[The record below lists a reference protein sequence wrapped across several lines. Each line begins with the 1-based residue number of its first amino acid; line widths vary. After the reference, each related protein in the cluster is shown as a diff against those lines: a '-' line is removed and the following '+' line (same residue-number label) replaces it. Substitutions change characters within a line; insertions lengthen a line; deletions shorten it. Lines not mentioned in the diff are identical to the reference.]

1 MPDNTKKKM
10 ISATEA
16 LNGESPLVLVARFE
30 PVANL
35 DRFQPAGFPEVGH
48 VIYKAPRAERDKDD
62 DGKDRFW
69 EEHVCIVDS
78 AASMANHLESV
89 CLRGVHDLELV
100 DELDGMPHIR
110 CVTGKLTNEGK
121 LTNREVVV
129 TSLTEGHR
137 IASTYFL
144 DGEQLE
150 SDTPK
155 ATQVRKLKHEAK
167 KASADAKALNGE
179 AKKKA
184 EKEAK
189 EKDDEARKIE
199 AEAKFQ
205 TALVG
210 QFGIELPGGS
220 KAHPPAEKWWNV
232 FKTIFRYDPNALV
245 HGVLFPQWQIKIP
258 RMLTAHLEAIGAA
271 RVERS
276 GVKFDR
282 LGKTTSGQPIFAVDD
297 ATAREIRATFIL
309 DLALVRSFGRQN
321 GHETLGLTGEQK
333 EFLVALALWKI
344 QRLLRSPFRFRSGC
358 HLRCVSIKEGDG
370 DVELSIDIGDV
381 IKQAAFTD
389 PRITDVYWPREELY
403 REKEDADAANDDHGE
418 QDDEQDDEVRA

>member
-1 MPDNTKKKM
+1 MADNEKKPLTADQVLK
-10 ISATEA
+10 
-16 LNGESPLVLVARFE
+16 GESPLVLVARLE

-48 VIYKAPRAERDKDD
+48 VIYKAPRADES
-62 DGKDRFW
+62 

-78 AASMANHLESV
+78 AASMANHLESI
-89 CLRGVHDLELV
+89 CMRGAHDFDLV
-100 DELDGMPHIR
+100 DDLDGMPYLR
-110 CVTGKLTNEGK
+110 CVTGDVEDGK
-121 LTNREVVV
+121 LPAEKREAVV

-144 DGEQLE
+144 EGEYLK
-150 SDTPK
+150 SDALNEP
-155 ATQVRKLKHEAK
+155 QVSKLKDEAK
-167 KASADAKALNGE
+167 QAKDQAKKFDGDQ
-179 AKKKA
+179 KKKA

-189 EKDDEARKIE
+189 EKDSEAKRTE

-205 TALVG
+205 ASLVRE
-210 QFGIELPGGS
+210 FGIALAGSS

-258 RMLTAHLEAIGAA
+258 RVLTAHLEAIGAA
-271 RVERS
+271 RVDRS

-297 ATAREIRATFIL
+297 TTAREIRATFIL
-309 DLALVRSFGRQN
+309 DLALVRSFGRPN
-321 GHETLGLTGEQK
+321 GKETLGLTERQK

-344 QRLLRSPFRFRSGC
+344 QKLLATPFRFRSGC
-358 HLRCVSIKEGDG
+358 HLRNLSVKDGADNDVSLE
-370 DVELSIDIGDV
+370 IDIG
-381 IKQAAFTD
+381 AAIEAAGFTA
-389 PRITDVYWPREELY
+389 PAITDVYWPREELY
-403 REKEDADAANDDHGE
+403 REAKEETGTAATEDDDQGAEEDEAETDA
-418 QDDEQDDEVRA
+418 